1 MTPEETAK
9 FHADRPGFELI
20 DYAEVG
26 LPIIKVYIVASLLLH
41 TPLPPIF
48 EFVLRCVR
56 LNINTCD
63 SVAACLGIP
72 KRMVSEAIQSL
83 HRAEEID
90 FIPNQAAGYEAFV
103 LTRRG
108 QRTVASLVQIVPEQ
122 ETLPIY
128 FDGLTRKPIA
138 PPEAQLLAG
147 KQAAELGLKEIPALP
162 PTRVEVSD
170 IDTDLAAR
178 LFAKERIGE
187 TRRDLLSIKAIDR
200 RMRLHLP
207 ATALVYRSSAGDE
220 VELLFAIES
229 KMLDEHNRA
238 FALAE
243 GPRKTR
249 LLAELGKTELI
260 GTDSFSRRLASIDR
274 SLDPSTKTAKRP
286 SLSLPG
292 RRAPIPPKETLKR
305 LSVLDHPPLLRDA
318 FVTAVERVLIIC
330 PWITS
335 QVVDAKM
342 LALIESMLER
352 GVAFY
357 LGFGLDDEV
366 GKKQKAIP
374 PQLEALTRRYPKFRL
389 VRLGNTHEKVLIKD
403 REFAVLTSFNWLS
416 FRGDASRP
424 LRLERGVCIQHAETV
439 DEEFNTLASRF
450 MAEPAGNSK
459 KRAKQSEKL

>member
-9 FHADRPGFELI
+9 FHADRPGFDLI

-56 LNINTCD
+56 LNISTCD
-63 SVAACLGIP
+63 SIAACLGIP
-72 KRMVSEAIQSL
+72 ARMVQQALQSL

-90 FIPNQAAGYEAFV
+90 FVPNQPAGNETFV

-108 QRTVASLVQIVPEQ
+108 ERTVASLVQIVPEQ

-147 KQAAELGLKEIPALP
+147 KQASDLGLKEIPALP
-162 PTRVEVSD
+162 PNRVEVSD

-229 KMLDEHNRA
+229 KMLSEHNRA

-249 LLAELGKTELI
+249 LLAELGKTDLI

-274 SLDPSTKTAKRP
+274 SLEPSAKQAKRP
-286 SLSLPG
+286 PLSLPG
-292 RRAPIPPKETLKR
+292 RRSSSPPIESLRR

-318 FVTAVERVLIIC
+318 FLTAVERVLIIC

-342 LALIESMLER
+342 LKLIESMLER

-357 LGFGLDDEV
+357 LGFGLDDES
-366 GKKQKAIP
+366 GKKQKPIP
-374 PQLEALTRRYPKFRL
+374 AQLEALTMRYPKFRL
-389 VRLGNTHEKVLIKD
+389 MRLGNTHEKVLIKD

-424 LRLERGVCIQHAETV
+424 LRLERGVCIQHTETV
-439 DEEFNTLASRF
+439 DEEFHTLASRF
-450 MAEPAGNSK
+450 VTTRTSK
-459 KRAKQSEKL
+459 KRSMQGDKE